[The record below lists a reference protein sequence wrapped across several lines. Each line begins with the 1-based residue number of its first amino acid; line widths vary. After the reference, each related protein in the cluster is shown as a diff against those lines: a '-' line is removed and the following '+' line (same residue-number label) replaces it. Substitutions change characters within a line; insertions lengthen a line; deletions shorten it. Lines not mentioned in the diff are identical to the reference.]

1 MRGRDV
7 KTLLFLTILVMTV
20 MPLAAAFY
28 FLDRSLQTSLNLG
41 FNPQMLQVLE
51 QGAENLKTL
60 RRLDPEHRENYRSQF
75 AQIADLQHIY
85 ANPELVKGTLRNSLM
100 IYFGIGLAAAA
111 LLSVAVAT
119 FLSRRIAREYAVTF
133 EELARQRDKVRYLE
147 EISSWQELAKM
158 LAHEIKNPLTPIEVL
173 ITSLSKS
180 YLSKN
185 SQDFQEQLR
194 QTETMVGEELGH
206 LKSIVDRFSEFSRLP
221 QVELATA
228 SVVDVLAQQS
238 KAIGPSFANADIQLD
253 MAAASRDI
261 PVRIDALLFRQVM
274 ANLVRNGVEANPD
287 RRVRFTVQVASKQDS
302 VCIAISNDGDP
313 VPHDIAPRIFD
324 PYISS
329 KSAKQN
335 MGLGLAIVKKIV
347 IEHGGEI
354 AYAERDGRP
363 VFAITLPVHSPGAA

>member
-1 MRGRDV
+1 MRGHKV

-41 FNPQMLQVLE
+41 FNPQMVNVLE
-51 QGAENLKTL
+51 KAAENLKTL
-60 RRLDPEHRENYRSQF
+60 RRLDPEHSEDYRKQF
-75 AQIADLQHIY
+75 AQIADLQHVY
-85 ANPELVKGTLRNSLM
+85 TNPELVKGTLLDSLT
-100 IYFGIGLAAAA
+100 IYFGVGLAAAV
-111 LLSVAVAT
+111 LLSIAVAT

-133 EELARQRDKVRYLE
+133 DELARQRDKVRYLE
-147 EISSWQELAKM
+147 EISSWQELAKV

-173 ITSLSKS
+173 ITSLSKA
-180 YLSKN
+180 YLGKN
-185 SQDFQEQLR
+185 QRDFHEQLR
-194 QTETMVGEELGH
+194 QTETMIGEELGH

-221 QVELATA
+221 QVELANA
-228 SVVDVLAQQS
+228 NLVDVLAQQS

-253 MAAASRDI
+253 TAGVSHDI
-261 PVRIDALLFRQVM
+261 QVRIDAMLFRQVM
-274 ANLVRNGVEANPD
+274 ANLIRNGIEANPD
-287 RRVRFTVQVASKQDS
+287 KRVKFTVQVASRQDKAC
-302 VCIAISNDGDP
+302 VAISNDGDP

-354 AYAERDGRP
+354 VYVEREGQP
-363 VFAITLPVHSPGAA
+363 VFEITLPIRHSAA

>member
-1 MRGRDV
+1 MRGHNV

-20 MPLAAAFY
+20 MPLTAAFY

-41 FNPQMLQVLE
+41 FNPQMVQVLE

-60 RRLDPEHRENYRSQF
+60 RRLDPGRQDDYRRQF

-85 ANPELVKGTLRNSLM
+85 ANPELVKGTLLDSLM

-111 LLSVAVAT
+111 LLSIALAT

-133 EELARQRDKVRYLE
+133 DELARQRDKVRYLE
-147 EISSWQELAKM
+147 EISSWQELAKV

-173 ITSLSKS
+173 ISSLSKA

-185 SQDFQEQLR
+185 KEDFQEQMR
-194 QTETMVGEELGH
+194 QTEAMVGEELGH

-228 SVVDVLAQQS
+228 NLLDVLAQQS
-238 KAIGPSFANADIQLD
+238 KAIGPSFVQADIQLD
-253 MAAASRDI
+253 TTGAPRDI
-261 PVRIDALLFRQVM
+261 PVRIDALLFRQVL
-274 ANLVRNGVEANPD
+274 ANLVRNGIEANPD
-287 RRVRFTVQVASKQDS
+287 RRVKFTMQVAGKQDT

-335 MGLGLAIVKKIV
+335 MGLGLAIVKKII

-354 AYAERDGRP
+354 AYVEREARP
-363 VFAITLPVHSPGAA
+363 VFEITLPVHSPIIA